1 MLCVVPH
8 TYIYIYQ
15 CSKCPSIPFKN
26 IWGIVRKQNFTQN
39 FNLIVDAA
47 RPPYQPT
54 PIYWPKFLLKNEL
67 SINMNIT
74 SNLETL
80 SKTNKTTKT
89 YIICNKL
96 ELKPSF
102 STQAIKYFPH
112 FKNLSLWWAKNCFI
126 NLFFIIAQWKWSLS
140 SRISISKNIAN
151 FKALTKWYFQILLHG
166 NMNTHRVLPKR
177 CIFIIQV
184 LI

>member
-1 MLCVVPH
+1 MWQKFFVTPTPTTTQDDRSDPYMSPPLKRAGDTIIQGEIISTIHNKVLILALCSTLH
-8 TYIYIYQ
+8 IYLLMFQ
-15 CSKCPSIPFKN
+15 VSINSIQKHCQ
-26 IWGIVRKQNFTQN
+26 KKKLYQN
-39 FNLIVDAA
+39 FNQNVDAA
-47 RPPYQPT
+47 RPPYRPT

-80 SKTNKTTKT
+80 SKTNKTIKT

-126 NLFFIIAQWKWSLS
+126 NLFL
-140 SRISISKNIAN
+140 
-151 FKALTKWYFQILLHG
+151 
-166 NMNTHRVLPKR
+166 
-177 CIFIIQV
+177 
-184 LI
+184 